1 MIAPYN
7 NINICVFTFIKN
19 RAVKNTSFFTARIFI
34 GFCRGVCPLG
44 NRKKGSEWV
53 NRTRKLTSPVLRV
66 DFISVRQEEHCKEE
80 QGDDPSACF
89 YLFDFAGEKFDNNV

>member
-19 RAVKNTSFFTARIFI
+19 RAVKNTSFFTARIFSQI
-34 GFCRGVCPLG
+34 ILVG
-44 NRKKGSEWV
+44 
-53 NRTRKLTSPVLRV
+53 
-66 DFISVRQEEHCKEE
+66 QEEHCKEK
-80 QGDDPSACF
+80 QCDDPSACF